1 MADGKRARV
10 LDFFIAIDC
19 KKAASQTDGASD
31 PRPSETAQK
40 LHKRGWRER
49 ERERVSAE
57 DFFRCKMVKK

>member
-40 LHKRGWRER
+40 LHKRGWRKRKREGER
-49 ERERVSAE
+49 ESER
-57 DFFRCKMVKK
+57 RGLLQM

>member
-40 LHKRGWRER
+40 LHKRGWRKRKREGER
-49 ERERVSAE
+49 E
-57 DFFRCKMVKK
+57 